1 MLNVHCHCLI
11 DPDRAGTNR
20 QFFTISQSSQ
30 LQFNRNTESSDCI
43 LHLGYD
49 EIDILF
55 ALEQMFFLG
64 ETSYDVLSNK
74 TLGIIFRQ
82 SFHSNKRQKD

>member
-20 QFFTISQSSQ
+20 HFFTISQRSQ
-30 LQFNRNTESSDCI
+30 LQFNRNIESSDCI
-43 LHLGYD
+43 SHLGYV

-64 ETSYDVLSNK
+64 ETAVLLK
-74 TLGIIFRQ
+74 GHEVMTFFLIK
-82 SFHSNKRQKD
+82 HLE